1 MLRDSFEKY
10 WFLYLTSALL
20 WIKTYIVQ
28 KFWFSLPVESLF
40 QEFILLIS
48 PISSVIVI
56 MWLGLLFF
64 KKRTNASMLTISFL
78 SSSLLF
84 MNVVFYRFFNDF
96 ITVPVLFQT
105 SNMGAL
111 GGSAFGLLK
120 GYDILIFMDFLILAF
135 VFVRWKLPQVSLTK
149 KRMKA
154 VLICGVVVFIVNLG
168 LAEIVR
174 PQLLTRTFDRG
185 ILVKSIGTYNY
196 HLYDL
201 FVNSK
206 TRAQKAFATSNGFE
220 DAEKYVNLEKP
231 FEAPV
236 KHSDLFGSAKGKNII
251 IVSMESTQNF
261 VINNSVYGQ
270 EITPFLNQFI
280 QESYYFDNFF
290 HQTGQGKTSDAEF
303 MVDNS
308 LYPLPSGAVYFTH
321 SQNEYKATPKIL
333 RPFGYY
339 SAVFHAN
346 IKTFW
351 NRDIM
356 YQNLGYDRFFSSTDY
371 IINEENSVGW
381 GLKDIP
387 FIEQTIPLMKSLQ
400 QPFYSRLLTLTNH
413 HPFSLD
419 TEDEMIPEFG
429 SEDGTVNRYFT
440 TVRYQDEAIKLF
452 INGLKAAGLYDNSI
466 IILYGDHYGIS
477 ANHDKAMSE
486 YLGKEITPY
495 EHIQLQKVPF
505 IIHIPGKEGKRI
517 SRAAGQIDIKP
528 TLLGLLGIEGENE
541 MDFGHDLFV
550 DNKEPLIVLRD
561 GSFITTDHVYTAETC
576 YRNDGG
582 IEVDLANCTPYIEKA
597 ENELNYSDKI
607 IYGDLM
613 RFSEDTEG
621 VQEVEE
627 SKVEANVDQ
636 GQIEKET
643 GQPKEFSDY

>member
-1 MLRDSFEKY
+1 
-10 WFLYLTSALL
+10 
-20 WIKTYIVQ
+20 
-28 KFWFSLPVESLF
+28 
-40 QEFILLIS
+40 
-48 PISSVIVI
+48 
-56 MWLGLLFF
+56 
-64 KKRTNASMLTISFL
+64 MLTISFL
-78 SSSLLF
+78 SSALLF

-111 GGSAFGLLK
+111 GGSAFGLLNLV
-120 GYDILIFMDFLILAF
+120 DILIFMDFFLLAF
-135 VFVRWKLPQVSLTK
+135 VFIRMKLPQVSLTGRK
-149 KRMKA
+149 LKA
-154 VLICGVVVFIVNLG
+154 VLICGIVVFIVNLG

-201 FVNSK
+201 FINSK
-206 TRAQKAFATSNGFE
+206 TRAQKAFATSSGFD
-220 DAEKYVNLEKP
+220 DAEKYVKLEKP
-231 FEAPV
+231 VEEQV
-236 KHSDLFGSAKGKNII
+236 KHSDLFGIAKGKNII
-251 IVSMESTQNF
+251 VVSLESTQNF
-261 VINNSVYGQ
+261 VINNTVYGK
-270 EITPFLNQFI
+270 EITPFLNEFI
-280 QESYYFDNFF
+280 QESYYFDNFY

-321 SQNEYKATPKIL
+321 SQNEYNATPKIL
-333 RPFGYY
+333 KPLGYY

-346 IKTFW
+346 NKTFW

-356 YQNLGYDRFFSSTDY
+356 YQSLGYDRFFSSTDY
-371 IINEENSVGW
+371 IINEDNSVGW
-381 GLKDIP
+381 GMKDIP
-387 FIEQTIPLMKSLQ
+387 FVEQTIPLMQSLK

-413 HPFSLD
+413 HPFSLSKA
-419 TEDEMIPEFG
+419 DEMIPEFG
-429 SEDGTVNRYFT
+429 SDDGTVNRYFT
-440 TVRYQDEAIKLF
+440 TVRYEDEAMKLF

-495 EHIQLQKVPF
+495 EHIQLQKVPLV
-505 IIHIPGKEGKRI
+505 IHIPGTEGKRI
-517 SRAAGQIDIKP
+517 SRAAGQIDIRP
-528 TLLGLLGIEGENE
+528 TLLGLLGIEGANE

-550 DNKEPLIVLRD
+550 ENKDPLVVLRD
-561 GSFITTDHVYTAETC
+561 GSFITANNVYTAETC

-582 IEVDLANCTPYIEKA
+582 IEVDSANCAPFIEKA

-613 RFSEDTEG
+613 RFSEDTG
-621 VQEVEE
+621 RVEE
-627 SKVEANVDQ
+627 GSVKVDVDQ
-636 GQIEKET
+636 EETVKETET